1 MYVCMYMYK
10 NKKLKLLST
19 VQNMQNFNTEV
30 DIWYNSE
37 EYKVTTAVNRKLA
50 FL

>member
-1 MYVCMYMYK
+1 MHKYK
-10 NKKLKLLST
+10 NKKLKFLST

-30 DIWYNSE
+30 EIWYNSE
-37 EYKVTTAVNRKLA
+37 EYKVTAAVNRKLA